1 MYEMKNRLIATAL
14 VLCSLFFS
22 WSSILVAQ
30 EAATKSQVVISE
42 VQDTL
47 ISRIEQLPGVSG
59 VSRIPAKDF
68 NDKYVLYVEQPIDHN
83 NPALGTFK
91 QRVYVMNV
99 SFDRP
104 TVMVTEGYGASYAAR
119 PTYRDEISKLVD
131 ANIVVVEHRY
141 FLESTPT
148 NKDWKY
154 LTAKNSAYDLHRVRE
169 IMGNLYK
176 NKWIAT
182 GISKGGQTALIYTA
196 FFPDD
201 VDVTV
206 PYVAP
211 LCKGKEDGRHE
222 PFLRDFVGTK
232 EERARLEE
240 FQIEVLSRR
249 GELQPKFD
257 SLCAARKYEFNLPLS
272 HIYDYTV
279 LEYPF
284 SFWQWGSPIADV
296 PAKDA
301 SDNEIFKY
309 WIKMVSPDY
318 YLKESTT
325 TSFFVQASRELG
337 YYGYDTKPF
346 KGLLAIK
353 SAKGYLDSIFV
364 PKAAQGKFD
373 KTLYKKLKKFV
384 AKGNSNMMFIYGEF
398 DPWSAV
404 KVSEPKSENVV
415 LFVEPKGSHRARIAT
430 LPDPMKEEAV
440 SLLKKWLSE

>member
-1 MYEMKNRLIATAL
+1 MKIRFIAR
-14 VLCSLFFS
+14 VLFFS
-22 WSSILVAQ
+22 LLFLNSSSFLFAQ
-30 EAATKSQVVISE
+30 ETLTQAEDVKSL

-47 ISRIEQLPGVSG
+47 ISRIEQLPGISA
-59 VSRIPAKDF
+59 VSRLHANEF
-68 NDKYVLYVEQPIDHN
+68 NDKYVLYIDQPIDHD
-83 NPALGTFK
+83 NPQLGTFK
-91 QRVYVMNV
+91 QRIFLMNI
-99 SFDRP
+99 SFERP
-104 TVMVTEGYGASYAAR
+104 TIIVTEGYGAGYVKSPSYR
-119 PTYRDEISKLVD
+119 EEISKLID
-131 ANIVVVEHRY
+131 ANIVFVEHRY

-148 NKDWKY
+148 NKDWQY

-169 IMGNLYK
+169 LFGAFYK

-196 FFPDD
+196 FFPND
-201 VDVTV
+201 VDITV

-222 PFLRDFVGTK
+222 PFLRDFAGTK
-232 EERARLEE
+232 EQRAKLEE

-257 SLCAARKYEFNLPLS
+257 SLCVARGYEFTLPLS

-284 SFWQWGSPIADV
+284 SFWQWGSPIEDV
-296 PAKDA
+296 PAKNS
-301 SDNEIFKY
+301 SDNQVFNY

-318 YLKESTT
+318 YVHESTT
-325 TSFFVQASRELG
+325 TPFFVQASRELG

-353 SAKGYLDSIFV
+353 SAKGYLDKIFV
-364 PKAAQGKFD
+364 PQDAQFKFD
-373 KTLYKKLKKFV
+373 KTLYRKLKNFV
-384 AKGNSNMMFIYGEF
+384 AQGNNKMMFIYGEF

-404 KVSEPKSENVV
+404 KVNEPKSKNVV
-415 LFVEPKGSHRARIAT
+415 LFVEPKGSHRARIST
-430 LPDPMKEEAV
+430 LPSEMREEAV
-440 SLLKKWLSE
+440 GLLKRWLSE